1 MKKQFF
7 SFYSGKILQKNCLM
21 KEQFYSFYSGK
32 ILQKKCLMKEQFYS
46 FYSGIFTNVMFGI
59 VRLI

>member
-1 MKKQFF
+1 
-7 SFYSGKILQKNCLM
+7 M
-21 KEQFYSFYSGK
+21 KEQFYSFCSGK